1 MQINNQAA
9 SEQNRVADDGGK
21 EAGATVPPG
30 KLSSIKLFFPFLRK
44 NIYPFFSTRQ
54 AIFYKT
60 PFPFFRKTINPFFRQ
75 ALYSINQKSSDL
87 KKWESLGQAPK
98 LGTAYE

>member
-1 MQINNQAA
+1 MQINQAA
-9 SEQNRVADDGGK
+9 SEQNRVADDGGQ

-30 KLSSIKLFFPFLRK
+30 KLSSIKLPFHFLEK
-44 NIYPFFSTRQ
+44 PLTH
-54 AIFYKT
+54 
-60 PFPFFRKTINPFFRQ
+60 FFRQ